1 MKKLQLFS
9 LLWLTGLFAFSFVP
23 AFAQDAEEVIPADE
37 EIVAAVEDVDP
48 VAAIEDSAVEV
59 NEEVEA
65 IADEVAAEVEDVE
78 NAVEDTADDVAV
90 EATEQVEDLSALL
103 NTEEVQNAFSGF
115 TTEET
120 AWIIWIFAGMWI
132 AGFLVVLVLAI
143 LGIIALWRAFT
154 RAWEGWWKAIIPIYN
169 TYIQF
174 KLADMKNWF
183 WYMILIAFAF
193 GVVAACIPSYEEL
206 ISNIAYVVARIIGA
220 VASFKFARKYGW
232 WVFAAVLFALFYPIC
247 ILVLGFGNYPYEW
260 KKSEETIVEA

>member
-1 MKKLQLFS
+1 MKKLLSLFG
-9 LLWLTGLFAFSFVP
+9 LLGLLAFVATP
-23 AFAQDAEEVIPADE
+23 IYAQEEQEATLDE
-37 EIVAAVEDVDP
+37 QIVAEADDIVAEAEDVVED
-48 VAAIEDSAVEV
+48 AAVEV

-65 IADEVAAEVEDVE
+65 IADDVVAEVEDVE
-78 NAVEDTADDVAV
+78 NAVEDTAEDVAA

-103 NTEEVQNAFSGF
+103 NTDEVQNAFSGF
-115 TTEET
+115 TNEET

-132 AGFLVVLVLAI
+132 AGLLVALVFGILA
-143 LGIIALWRAFT
+143 IIALWKAFT
-154 RAWEGWWKAIIPIYN
+154 RAWEGGWKAIIPVYN

-183 WYMILIAFAF
+183 WYMILIAFIF
-193 GVVAACIPSYEEL
+193 GVVAACLPDYKDL
-206 ISNIAYVVARIIGA
+206 ITNIWYVVSWIIGI

-232 WVFAAVLFALFYPIC
+232 WVFASILFVLFYPIC

>member
-1 MKKLQLFS
+1 MKKLFS
-9 LLWLTGLFAFSFVP
+9 LFGLLGLLAFVATP
-23 AFAQDAEEVIPADE
+23 IYAQEEQEATLDE
-37 EIVAAVEDVDP
+37 QIVAESDDIVAETEDVADDIVAEAEDAVEDV
-48 VAAIEDSAVEV
+48 AVE
-59 NEEVEA
+59 
-65 IADEVAAEVEDVE
+65 IADAEE
-78 NAVEDTADDVAV
+78 AVEDTAEDVAE
-90 EATEQVEDLSALL
+90 EATEEVEDFAALL
-103 NTEEVQNAFSGF
+103 NTDEVQNAFSGF

-132 AGFLVVLVLAI
+132 AGLLVILVFAI

-154 RAWEGWWKAIIPIYN
+154 RAWEGWRKAIIPIYN

-183 WYMILIAFAF
+183 WYMILIAFIF
-193 GVVAACIPSYEEL
+193 GVVAACLPDYKDL
-206 ISNIAYVVARIIGA
+206 ITNIWYVVSWIIGI

-232 WVFAAVLFALFYPIC
+232 WVFASILFVLFYPIC